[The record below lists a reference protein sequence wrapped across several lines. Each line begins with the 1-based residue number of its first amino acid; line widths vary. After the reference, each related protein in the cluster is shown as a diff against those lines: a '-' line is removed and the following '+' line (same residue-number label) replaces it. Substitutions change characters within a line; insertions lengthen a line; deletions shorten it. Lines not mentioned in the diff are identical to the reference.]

1 MLAACPQDVCWRLVS
16 SSCNANRRLRQL
28 FAVRSRDP
36 NTEGRCVYVLCVLCL
51 LCVYVCVSLGM
62 SHLFSIIP
70 GGDAA

>member
-16 SSCNANRRLRQL
+16 LSCNANRRLRQL

-51 LCVYVCVSLGM
+51 LYVCVCMCVCFAWDVTFVLDN
-62 SHLFSIIP
+62 P
-70 GGDAA
+70 WR